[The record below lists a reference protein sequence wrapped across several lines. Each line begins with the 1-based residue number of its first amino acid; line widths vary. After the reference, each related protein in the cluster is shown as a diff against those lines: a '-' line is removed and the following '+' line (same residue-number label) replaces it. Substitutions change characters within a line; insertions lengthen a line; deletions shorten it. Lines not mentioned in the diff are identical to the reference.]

1 MYTAKLE
8 TEAIL
13 RLAAIEFAEQ
23 GYEGMSMRALADKCS
38 VTAGALYHHFSS
50 KEDLYDEVCNKIF
63 DDVVNVIEQSVVS
76 ARTPEE
82 SMERF
87 VFALF
92 DQWTKSRHI
101 LIMTQRDAIS
111 AATHPEHRFAMP
123 HFKRLFDAIRR
134 IQSQIL
140 ETEVAEATAF
150 AFGAMIF
157 GYCSLMVYPQQESG
171 LNADRYIA
179 KRRIEL
185 LHFCKVFLASIR

>member
-1 MYTAKLE
+1 
-8 TEAIL
+8 
-13 RLAAIEFAEQ
+13 
-23 GYEGMSMRALADKCS
+23 
-38 VTAGALYHHFSS
+38 
-50 KEDLYDEVCNKIF
+50 
-63 DDVVNVIEQSVVS
+63 
-76 ARTPEE
+76 
-82 SMERF
+82 
-87 VFALF
+87 
-92 DQWTKSRHI
+92 
-101 LIMTQRDAIS
+101 
-111 AATHPEHRFAMP
+111 MP